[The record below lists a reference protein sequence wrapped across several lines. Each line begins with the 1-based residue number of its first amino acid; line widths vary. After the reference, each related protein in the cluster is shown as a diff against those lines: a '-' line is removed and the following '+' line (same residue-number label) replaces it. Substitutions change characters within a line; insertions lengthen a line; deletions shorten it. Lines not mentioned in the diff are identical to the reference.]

1 MQWSVLELCVLD
13 FLGYVLWSFTTI
25 TEGAGGRCYDIVIG
39 GGMPHSDHECGE
51 GAWLGGCGLQWSVL
65 ELCVLDFLGYV
76 LWSFTTITEGAGGR
90 CHDIVIGGGMPHSD
104 HECGEGAWLGGCGLQ
119 WSVLELCVL
128 DFLGYVLWSFT
139 TITEGAGGHCHDIVI
154 GGGRVRG

>member
-25 TEGAGGRCYDIVIG
+25 TEGAGG
-39 GGMPHSDHECGE
+39 H
-51 GAWLGGCGLQWSVL
+51 
-65 ELCVLDFLGYV
+65 F
-76 LWSFTTITEGAGGR
+76 
-90 CHDIVIGGGMPHSD
+90 HDIVIGGGMPHSD
-104 HECGEGAWLGGCGLQ
+104 HEWGEGAWLGGCGLQ

-154 GGGRVRG
+154 DGGMPHSDHEWGEGTWLGGCGLQWSVLELYAFS

>member
-25 TEGAGGRCYDIVIG
+25 TEGAGGRCHDIVIG
-39 GGMPHSDHECGE
+39 GGMPHSDHEWGE

-104 HECGEGAWLGGCGLQ
+104 HEWGEGAWLGGCGLQ
-119 WSVLELCVL
+119 WSVLELYA
-128 DFLGYVLWSFT
+128 FS
-139 TITEGAGGHCHDIVI
+139 
-154 GGGRVRG
+154 